1 MPDTAAALGSAGL
14 RPEGSPGIC
23 LYLWNIIIPNNA
35 HHCAQPC
42 LGINHLPLT
51 AVHTQSASATDD
63 LMQAGRHSLA
73 AAAWKL
79 PACLAKGSACLAACP
94 CCAMVPGGHTITTNL
109 VREGCPAGCSHDD
122 ATLLPGTR
130 GLCVGAAAAR
140 KLLPGCRHAAHM
152 PPAPLACLHH
162 GCSALVCS
170 RRSTGVPGWDP
181 ARQQLH
187 HAAVAQLEASRGAC
201 ESCAVLPQV
210 CNHPLHMTSHPTC
223 HIDTCSRPQQ
233 CIPTCLAVP
242 WATGQHPPAS
252 GRAACQTTSWAQPA
266 AAPWHIHCRHANA
279 HVGPHLGWCKAA
291 GGSAQPSPTSPG
303 PPPPRG
309 LSTWVS
315 QGGALAAQLGRNVSA
330 CPHSGGCHRAHE
342 RCCTTCMSLLTC
354 LALSLLT
361 CRSLLPATTKVR

>member
-1 MPDTAAALGSAGL
+1 MPAS
-14 RPEGSPGIC
+14 C
-23 LYLWNIIIPNNA
+23 L
-35 HHCAQPC
+35 
-42 LGINHLPLT
+42 
-51 AVHTQSASATDD
+51 
-63 LMQAGRHSLA
+63 
-73 AAAWKL
+73 L
-79 PACLAKGSACLAACP
+79 PASC
-94 CCAMVPGGHTITTNL
+94 ITQQ
-109 VREGCPAGCSHDD
+109 P
-122 ATLLPGTR
+122 R

-242 WATGQHPPAS
+242 WATASTHPPA
-252 GRAACQTTSWAQPA
+252 GAQRARPPHGPNQLLPPGTSTAGMPMPTLGPTWAGAKLQ
-266 AAPWHIHCRHANA
+266 
-279 HVGPHLGWCKAA
+279 G
-291 GGSAQPSPTSPG
+291 AQHSPV
-303 PPPPRG
+303 PP
-309 LSTWVS
+309 
-315 QGGALAAQLGRNVSA
+315 ALA
-330 CPHSGGCHRAHE
+330 PHPPGG
-342 RCCTTCMSLLTC
+342 
-354 LALSLLT
+354 
-361 CRSLLPATTKVR
+361 